1 MESSG
6 HSDWRPLTIHST
18 PNCILLSLPL
28 HLSAGLARFV
38 IANGLLGMSGAF
50 DSQWATA
57 VKSLTLRA
65 WILFWEAT
73 KNVWLTCFQ
82 CWMIQMCTGHRLDG
96 FCNWTLVCHLPFRDA
111 RVLVAVVSSA
121 GQEQSRCHIWW
132 KPLPPAWTISQNLE
146 LKSDIAKAP
155 MIPNAETSQKRVW
168 TCRRKCKRN
177 CFGIIFNAHA
187 DA

>member
-1 MESSG
+1 MHFEGRPCNRGSNNLRNKLCSRVCARKELPRRHQGNERLRDGVQSLVDKKAKLLPFASIFILFSFQRLKTFLSTKNSYGLMESG

-65 WILFWEAT
+65 
-73 KNVWLTCFQ
+73 
-82 CWMIQMCTGHRLDG
+82 
-96 FCNWTLVCHLPFRDA
+96 
-111 RVLVAVVSSA
+111 
-121 GQEQSRCHIWW
+121 
-132 KPLPPAWTISQNLE
+132 
-146 LKSDIAKAP
+146 
-155 MIPNAETSQKRVW
+155 
-168 TCRRKCKRN
+168 
-177 CFGIIFNAHA
+177 
-187 DA
+187 